1 MYNLI
6 CDFLTAIYHS
16 YDKSQ
21 HIDSYQ
27 QTLEVVLLH
36 IVHIPK
42 YFYLHILLVDLLMLL
57 YFLQ

>member
-42 YFYLHILLVDLLMLL
+42 YFYLHILLVD
-57 YFLQ
+57 